1 MKNFGRFV
9 AVAASMLVAVNPAMA
24 AEAGEEV
31 ASGDAMKGLAAG
43 LGLGIAAAGGAFGQS
58 KAIAA
63 GLEGIGRNPGAAGQI
78 KGSLIIGLVLIESLV
93 IYSLVVSLGLL
104 GKF

>member
-24 AEAGEEV
+24 AEAGEAA